1 MWILTTGTQAV
12 LLRYYQVSVAE
23 RRAKGTL
30 LFQSVKLRT
39 ERKAPKSRTG
49 VVRICGGAMD
59 FDVDFN
65 NGDEG
70 NTLAVLSSP
79 RC

>member
-1 MWILTTGTQAV
+1 MRMYSRAMDQGVILH
-12 LLRYYQVSVAE
+12 
-23 RRAKGTL
+23 KGTL
-30 LFQSVKLRT
+30 SFQYTNIRT
-39 ERKAPKSRTG
+39 ERKAQKSRTG
-49 VVRICGGAMD
+49 AVRICGGAMV